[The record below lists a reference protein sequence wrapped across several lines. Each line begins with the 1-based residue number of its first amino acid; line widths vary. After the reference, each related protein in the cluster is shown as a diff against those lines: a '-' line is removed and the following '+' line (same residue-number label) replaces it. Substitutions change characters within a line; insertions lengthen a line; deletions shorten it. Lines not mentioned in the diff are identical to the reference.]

1 MLKKISTEQ
10 VRIGMYVERFCGSW
24 MQHPFWSSKL
34 LIEDQ
39 QTLQRIRESAV
50 TELVIDLAKGV
61 DVNVEQVAEPVLPE
75 ADLAPAAA
83 AVQSSALSP
92 SNHLQ
97 ASSMADEV
105 LRAQQIFRRGKQ
117 AVKDMFSDVR
127 LGNVVNTEGL
137 GELVGEMNNSLN
149 RNPQALISV
158 ARIKHK
164 DEYTYLHSV
173 AVAALMVGMARA
185 SGMSEPEVLE
195 AGMAGLLHD
204 MGKAAMPEA
213 ILNKPGKLTVE
224 EFAIMQQHPVEGHK
238 ILLEW
243 GSVPAAVLD
252 VCLHH
257 HEKVDGSGYPQRL
270 VGEGISLLSR
280 MGAVCDVYDAV
291 TSNRPYKAGWDPSES
306 LSRMAT
312 WKGHFDT
319 ELFQRFVRMLGI
331 YPVGSLV
338 KLQSERL
345 GVVVE
350 QNSGSLLTPKVR
362 VFYSVKL
369 KQRVPVSLVDLA
381 NADEKDRIV
390 GRENPEDWPFKNLEA
405 LWMPS

>member
-1 MLKKISTEQ
+1 MLKKITTEQ

-34 LIEDQ
+34 LIEDR
-39 QTLQRIRESAV
+39 QTLQRIRESSV

-61 DVNVEQVAEPVLPE
+61 DVMVEQVAEPVLPE
-75 ADLAPAAA
+75 ADLAPAVAI
-83 AVQSSALSP
+83 VESSTLSA

-137 GELVGEMNNSLN
+137 GELVGEMNNSLS

-224 EFAIMQQHPVEGHK
+224 EFATMQQHPVEGHK

-243 GSVPAAVLD
+243 GSIPAAVLD

-270 VGEGISLLSR
+270 AGEGISLLSR

-390 GRENPEDWPFKNLEA
+390 GRENPEDWPFKNLDA